1 MIVIAF
7 VCTAFIR
14 AEPGGT
20 VTLPLEQLLELQRET
35 SADESPQPPTSRYVV
50 SELSGEARIVN
61 DALET
66 EIAVKLSVLTD
77 GWVSVPLLEPD
88 EALSIVRVP
97 TVANGFL
104 TMNDD
109 GLRFITEKRGDY
121 RFSFSALRSATKVR
135 GGWRVEITPSTATA
149 RRLRLRFNDKLYTV
163 TSANVRRDGDALVT
177 FADRGRW
184 TLSWIR
190 NRSISAPAQR
200 VERPPVE
207 PVVTRARSSVVLTLD
222 GQEIARHYLDLRLD
236 GQATLRV
243 NIPSGQ
249 SLIKTY
255 VNGVS
260 RRFDPQDGSV
270 EIEVSPTRP
279 GEPAGILELVT
290 KRQSESMKL
299 AGRLRFEIPEVSWD
313 INETAARVFL
323 PDVFNYT
330 WRGGSL
336 SPHGEFEGPNYTYD
350 IPTPGKVMDVSQ
362 QLVSGAADVV
372 YDYTVDLEGQYHQ

>member
-1 MIVIAF
+1 
-7 VCTAFIR
+7 
-14 AEPGGT
+14 
-20 VTLPLEQLLELQRET
+20 
-35 SADESPQPPTSRYVV
+35 D
-50 SELSGEARIVN
+50 
-61 DALET
+61 
-66 EIAVKLSVLTD
+66 
-77 GWVSVPLLEPD
+77 
-88 EALSIVRVP
+88 LSILRVP
-97 TVANGFL
+97 TVENGFL
-104 TMNDD
+104 SMDSD
-109 GLRFITEKRGDY
+109 GLRFITKEKGDY
-121 RFSFSALRSATKVR
+121 RFSFSAFRSATKVR
-135 GGWRVEITPSTATA
+135 GGWRAEIVPSAATA
-149 RRLRLRFNDKLYTV
+149 QRLRLRFNDKLYTV
-163 TSANVRRDGDALVT
+163 TSANVRRDGDALLT
-177 FADRGRW
+177 FAESGRW
-184 TLSWIR
+184 TLSWVR
-190 NRSISAPAQR
+190 NRATSTPAPR
-200 VERPPVE
+200 VERSPVE

-243 NIPSGQ
+243 TIPAGQ
-249 SLIKTY
+249 SLLKTY
-255 VNGVS
+255 VNGVP
-260 RRFDPQDGSV
+260 RRFDPQGGAV

-279 GEPAGILELVT
+279 GERAGVLELVT

-323 PDVFNYT
+323 PEVFNYT